1 MLKFLSDK
9 KISVLH
15 FLNPDAYQPALY
27 FMHIPKTAGT
37 SVDSMIRQR
46 FDPAK
51 TNPTFDVMELMQT
64 PASEFRQWDYI
75 SGHLEF
81 GYYLP
86 QLMGRPV
93 RTLVFIRE
101 PRALI
106 LSLYN
111 QATAE
116 TNDPV
121 HDYIA
126 RHCPD
131 LESFLHDRTMS
142 AYIANFQTR
151 YLAHAERRFDTKL
164 IAQARQCDSVRLCEL
179 MRDACIKQRDT
190 KRSDAKTLSI
200 ALKRLRSCWLVGLTE
215 RLDESMGALARGMNW
230 PAFPPA
236 PRLNRSRTQRR
247 PDNLPPSL
255 VRRLDELTALDRV
268 VYDEAVR
275 LSNLPAQSRRVAAA

>member
-9 KISVLH
+9 KLSVLH
-15 FLNPDAYQPALY
+15 FLRPDAYQPALY

-51 TNPTFDVMELMQT
+51 ANPTFDVMKLMQT
-64 PASEFRQWDYI
+64 PASELRQWDYV

-93 RTLVFIRE
+93 RTLVFVRE

-116 TNDPV
+116 TNDPMY
-121 HDYIA
+121 DYIT

-151 YLAHAERRFDTKL
+151 YLAHAERRFDTNL
-164 IAQARQCDSVRLCEL
+164 IAQARQCDSVRLREL
-179 MRDACIKQRDT
+179 MRDACIKQRDS

-215 RLDESMGALARGMNW
+215 RLDESMDALARRMNW
-230 PAFPPA
+230 PPFPPA
-236 PRLNRSRTQRR
+236 PRLNRSPTPRQPCDLRA
-247 PDNLPPSL
+247 SL
-255 VRRLDELTALDRV
+255 LRRLDELTALDRV
-268 VYDEAVR
+268 VYDAAVR
-275 LSNLPAQSRRVAAA
+275 LSNLAAPPVRATAA

>member
-9 KISVLH
+9 KLSVLH
-15 FLNPDAYQPALY
+15 FLKPDAYQPALY

-51 TNPTFDVMELMQT
+51 TNPTFDVMKLMQT
-64 PASEFRQWDYI
+64 PASELRQWDYV

-93 RTLVFIRE
+93 RTLVFVRE
-101 PRALI
+101 PRALV

-116 TNDPV
+116 TNDPM

-131 LESFLHDRTMS
+131 LESFLYDRTMS

-151 YLAHAERRFDTKL
+151 YLAQAERRFNTTL
-164 IAQARQCDSVRLCEL
+164 VAQARQCDSTRLSEL
-179 MRDACIKQRDT
+179 MLDACIKQRDS
-190 KRSDAKTLSI
+190 KRSDAKILSI

-215 RLDESMGALARGMNW
+215 RLDESMDALARRMNW

-236 PRLNRSRTQRR
+236 PRLNRSRHHRR
-247 PDNLPPSL
+247 VEDLTPSL

-268 VYDEAVR
+268 VYEKAAR
-275 LSNLPAQSRRVAAA
+275 LSNLPAPPLRAAAA